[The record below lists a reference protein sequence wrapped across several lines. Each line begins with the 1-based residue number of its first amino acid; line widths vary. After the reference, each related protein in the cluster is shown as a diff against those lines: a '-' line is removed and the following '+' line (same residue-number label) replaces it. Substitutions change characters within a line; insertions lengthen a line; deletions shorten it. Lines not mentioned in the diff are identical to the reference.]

1 GGAVFTDRGS
11 SSAGYP
17 TFINCIFS
25 KNLSIGYNHTGYGGA
40 VLSSGVSRYFN
51 CVFWGNS
58 ADFAGGIFINSGSVT
73 LRNSI
78 VYGNSSGINGNFFRT
93 YSLVQGQSST
103 SDGNIDGNTNPQF
116 VNPSGGNFSLQL
128 TSPVINRGNN
138 SNVPSNTTTDIAGNP
153 RIQLGTVDMGA
164 YEADRAGTIWTISNN
179 WLNNVEPDE
188 EKDVFI

>member
-40 VLSSGVSRYFN
+40 VQSSGVSRYFN
-51 CVFWGNS
+51 CVFWGNR

-78 VYGNSSGINGNFFRT
+78 VYGNSSGIYGNFSHT
-93 YSLVQGQSST
+93 YSLVQGQIST
-103 SDGNIDGNTNPQF
+103 SNGNINGSTNPQF
-116 VNPSGGNFSLQL
+116 VNASGGDFSMQI
-128 TSPVINRGNN
+128 TSPVINKGNN
-138 SNVPSNTTTDIAGNP
+138 SYIPPDITTDIAGNE
-153 RIQLGTVDMGA
+153 RIQLGTVDMWA
-164 YEADRAGTIWTISNN
+164 YEAAWCVTNCGIMKPVIYAA
-179 WLNNVEPDE
+179 
-188 EKDVFI
+188 